1 MSRKIYNII
10 QCLKVE
16 KVGRQAHSHRHQA
29 PVPFSDIAAGHRE
42 DRTRTRIRIGN
53 VVHIRRLRAA

>member
-1 MSRKIYNII
+1 MVLQIGGLS
-10 QCLKVE
+10 L
-16 KVGRQAHSHRHQA
+16 RHQA

-42 DRTRTRIRIGN
+42 DRTRIRIGN